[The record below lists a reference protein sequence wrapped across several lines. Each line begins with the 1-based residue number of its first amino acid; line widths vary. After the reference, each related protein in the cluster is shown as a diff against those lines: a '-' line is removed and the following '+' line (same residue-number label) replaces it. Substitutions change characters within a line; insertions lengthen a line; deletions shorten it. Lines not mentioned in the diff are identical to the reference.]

1 MTILGLSIFDIIIFS
16 LFSNYIKIPTI
27 ALERIQCL
35 GFFRIHACGNKY
47 YQWHL
52 FQGIKTI
59 DIYNLKLFLL
69 ETHLFFHSL
78 FLLGIIFVLQG
89 YASFDKPSFAI
100 LSKGKVSNLRS
111 AKVEGKKSPI
121 FMALYQEIE
130 HLVKSIRAYVC
141 KLVALALLLGFCC
154 VLFMFCAGYII

>member
-1 MTILGLSIFDIIIFS
+1 MSLIILGWLHVEVVIFLYLLNMQLNLILLFLMWILRYFELPMLTDIIIFS

-69 ETHLFFHSL
+69 ETHLFFHSFFISSGNYICTSRL
-78 FLLGIIFVLQG
+78 
-89 YASFDKPSFAI
+89 
-100 LSKGKVSNLRS
+100 
-111 AKVEGKKSPI
+111 
-121 FMALYQEIE
+121 
-130 HLVKSIRAYVC
+130 C
-141 KLVALALLLGFCC
+141 KLWQTEFCQPIQGKSQQ
-154 VLFMFCAGYII
+154 LT